1 MSYVHY
7 EWSVETKYVRTD
19 PGKSIGAAP
28 CKEQQL
34 HQTMV
39 GLCSISCLK
48 TYNLSNNMISIA
60 HIFHDRHDLRWCTFL
75 LQREPKISTFFGL
88 FWLFG
93 WEFTHFLVYFYRPKK
108 CVGLPKLTNVRY
120 DDDHLQGAIP
130 EACLEVHQT
139 QQSLRGENNLA
150 SLSCLKT
157 AIYSA
162 LKCKLASLK
171 NPKNN
176 NI

>member
-1 MSYVHY
+1 MFCDATEELFRKRRKNWSKDALMHVSRSTNPAILILILFFFAMS
-7 EWSVETKYVRTD
+7 
-19 PGKSIGAAP
+19 I
-28 CKEQQL
+28 
-34 HQTMV
+34 
-39 GLCSISCLK
+39 I
-48 TYNLSNNMISIA
+48 IIA
-60 HIFHDRHDLRWCTFL
+60 DICHDLHDLRWCTFL

-171 NPKNN
+171 KSKEQLG